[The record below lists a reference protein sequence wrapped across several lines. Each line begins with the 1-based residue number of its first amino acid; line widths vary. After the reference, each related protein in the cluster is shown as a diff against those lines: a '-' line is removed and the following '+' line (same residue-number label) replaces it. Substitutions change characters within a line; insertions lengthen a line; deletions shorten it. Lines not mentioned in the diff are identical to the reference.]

1 MSLNSEM
8 KAHMDAV
15 RKVTGVSGLL
25 NLASST
31 DSLNDLNLFKFEVVG
46 GKLPIEGTA
55 NVAIKAPDIDGYT
68 FVFWL
73 NSASIGHVN
82 SSYVENPIAKSTNIW
97 ATGGYKEWFQ
107 STAVYVKSGFVSATG
122 GGSKCFSKIFK
133 QFNVL
138 LSPTKQ
144 EGGVTLVA

>member
-31 DSLNDLNLFKFEVVG
+31 DSLNNINLFKFKTVG
-46 GKLPIEGTA
+46 GELPADGISHIAIE
-55 NVAIKAPDIDGYT
+55 APDIDGYT

-73 NSASIGHVN
+73 NSASVGNVN
-82 SSYVENPIAKSTNIW
+82 SSYVETPTAKSTNIW
-97 ATGGYKEWFQ
+97 ATGGKNEWFQ

-122 GGSKCFSKIFK
+122 GGEAVNASLKYLSDLMCYY
-133 QFNVL
+133 L
-138 LSPTKQ
+138 LLNGK
-144 EGGVTLVA
+144 GV

>member
-46 GKLPIEGTA
+46 GKLPFEGTA

-73 NSASIGHVN
+73 NSVSIGHVN
-82 SSYVENPIAKSTNIW
+82 NSYVENPIAKSTNIW

-122 GGSKCFSKIFK
+122 GG
-133 QFNVL
+133 Q
-138 LSPTKQ
+138 
-144 EGGVTLVA
+144 

>member
-31 DSLNDLNLFKFEVVG
+31 DSLNDLNLFKFKVVG
-46 GKLPIEGTA
+46 GELPYEGIT

-73 NSASIGHVN
+73 NSVSVGNVN
-82 SSYVENPIAKSTNIW
+82 NSYVENPIAKSTNIW

-122 GGSKCFSKIFK
+122 GGSKWLPKIFK

-138 LSPTKQ
+138 LSPIKQ

>member
-31 DSLNDLNLFKFEVVG
+31 DSLNDLNLFRFKTVG
-46 GKLPIEGTA
+46 GILPSEGIDH
-55 NVAIKAPDIDGYT
+55 VAIEAPDIDGYT

-73 NSASIGHVN
+73 NSASVGNVN
-82 SSYVENPIAKSTNIW
+82 SSYVETPTAKSTNIW
-97 ATGGYKEWFQ
+97 ANGSKNEWFQ
-107 STAVYVKSGFVSATG
+107 STAVYVKSGFVDAT
-122 GGSKCFSKIFK
+122 GGSKCFPKIPK
-133 QFNVL
+133 RFNVL
-138 LSPTKQ
+138 LSPTRQ

>member
-31 DSLNDLNLFKFEVVG
+31 DSLNDLNLFKFKVVG
-46 GKLPIEGTA
+46 GKLPFEGTT
-55 NVAIKAPDIDGYT
+55 NVVIKAPDIDGYT

-73 NSASIGHVN
+73 NSVSVGHVN
-82 SSYVENPIAKSTNIW
+82 NSYVENPIAKSTNIW
-97 ATGGYKEWFQ
+97 ATGSYKEWFQ

-122 GGSKCFSKIFK
+122 GG
-133 QFNVL
+133 Q
-138 LSPTKQ
+138 
-144 EGGVTLVA
+144 

>member
-31 DSLNDLNLFKFEVVG
+31 DSLNDLNLFKFNVVG
-46 GKLPIEGTA
+46 GRLPFEGTT
-55 NVAIKAPDIDGYT
+55 NIAIKAPDIDGYT

-73 NSASIGHVN
+73 NSVSVGNVN
-82 SSYVENPIAKSTNIW
+82 SSYVENPIANSTNIW
-97 ATGGYKEWFQ
+97 ANGSKNEWFQ
-107 STAVYVKSGFVSATG
+107 STAVYVKSGFVDATG
-122 GGSKCFSKIFK
+122 GG
-133 QFNVL
+133 Q
-138 LSPTKQ
+138 
-144 EGGVTLVA
+144 